1 MTISPRQLRYWLSL
15 SMLLLF
21 VLQSKATHFRAG
33 EITARRISDS
43 SPTYEIKLTAYFDVS
58 SRGIDAAEAAR
69 EIRFYFGAAGSTSP
83 RDSKM
88 VSRDPMSIRNIGLNT
103 TVNEYVTTYTF
114 PGAGNFQISVT
125 MDNRNENTL
134 NLNQGINTQQL
145 NFFVHTT
152 ILINSS
158 LGRNQTPVLLNPP
171 IDLAAVGQRYIHNP
185 NAFDADGDS
194 LAYKVYV
201 PQQEGRE
208 GFGINIPYQDP
219 NLIGAPGRTEAGSSP
234 ATFSINPITGDLIW
248 DAPAAP
254 GQYNVAFLVE
264 EWRDGF
270 LIGRIVRDMQII
282 VEDARNDR
290 PKIDPIPD
298 ICVEAGTLINQ
309 RITATDKNGD
319 RLTLTSTSGIY
330 EAVPPLPALIKP
342 AFARFNVP
350 QQGSQGQVAGVL
362 TWQTGCDHVRLEPYD
377 VLFKV
382 EDGPAPSTPSPALF
396 RKLVDMT
403 TLNIRVYGPKPA
415 NVRAVAATDP
425 VGVAYRVTW
434 DAYKCQVPGSRI
446 IIYRSEGCKDIPE
459 DVCISG
465 IPAGSGYTE
474 IGRVGVNETTYLD
487 NEEGLK
493 PGVSY
498 SYRIVVAFPRPGA
511 NLSEPGSLVG
521 GGESIASDEACLN
534 LPTIM
539 PVITHVTVDQTNQ
552 TTGQIT
558 IRWTRPM
565 SKTGLP
571 AQFRLLR
578 AVGQTGTAFTEVFKV
593 STTLNPNVADTLF
606 VDKGLNTTDNAYRYQ
621 LEYSL
626 TQGGA
631 LVVQDITEPA
641 SSVRLEQGAAIPTNI
656 RLNWSAIVPW
666 NNNGTIHRVYRE
678 DKANPGTFNRI
689 DDVRT
694 QGNQPFTYIDDGND
708 KFPGDGT
715 INVTISKDVSYC
727 YKVETFGSYNNRQI
741 KPDTLLN
748 FSQIICVSASD
759 TTKPCPP
766 VLEIDPLDCADLIN
780 NPKTFCD
787 QTRFTNNLSWTFPQD
802 CDQNLSA
809 YRIYYARYEGD
820 TPVLVGTVTPPPIP
834 LTTTFAHNGLTSF
847 AGCYYVTSVN
857 GFGAESAPSNI
868 VCKDNCPMY
877 VLPNVFTPNGDNKN
891 DTFKPFDCPAFVQSL
906 ECRIYNRWGAQ
917 VYDTKDVN
925 INWDGKTKNGKDLAA
940 GQYYYEVSVIFESTS
955 KNPKPTT
962 LKGWVQLL
970 R

>member
-1 MTISPRQLRYWLSL
+1 MRSFLQYLQILFCS
-15 SMLLLF
+15 LLLCIGF
-21 VLQSKATHFRAG
+21 QANATHIRAG
-33 EITARRISDS
+33 EITARRLSLT
-43 SPTYEIKLTAYFDVS
+43 SPTYEIKLTAYFDIITGS
-58 SRGIDAAEAAR
+58 
-69 EIRFYFGAAGSTSP
+69 GAAGQQNNVEFTIGNVNSTGTPAIITAP
-83 RDSKM
+83 RVELVEIGNGST
-88 VSRDPMSIRNIGLNT
+88 RNVYIAQ
-103 TVNEYVTTYTF
+103 YTF
-114 PGAGNFQISVT
+114 SGTGQFRISFEE
-125 MDNRNENTL
+125 DNRNDNVLNIGPKPTNGLNFYVSTTL
-134 NLNQGINTQQL
+134 N
-145 NFFVHTT
+145 
-152 ILINSS
+152 INSN
-158 LGRNQTPVLLNPP
+158 LGLNQTPVLLNAP

-185 NAFDADGDS
+185 GAFDADGDS
-194 LAYKVYV
+194 LAYKMFI
-201 PQQEGRE
+201 PQRSGLN
-208 GFGINIPYQDP
+208 GAGINLEYEDP
-219 NLIGAPGRTEAGSSP
+219 NLIGAPGNTEAGASP
-234 ATFSINPITGDLIW
+234 ATFSLNPITGDLIW
-248 DAPAAP
+248 DAPMAR
-254 GQYNVAFLVE
+254 GYYNVAFIVE

-820 TPVLVGTVTPPPIP
+820 TPALVGTVTPPPIP
-834 LTTTFAHNGLTSF
+834 LATTFAHNGLTSF

-925 INWDGKTKNGKDLAA
+925 INWEGKTKNGKDLAA
-940 GQYYYEVSVIFESTS
+940 GQYYYEVSVFFESTS

-962 LKGWVQLL
+962 IKGWVQLL